1 MSLFLSEA
9 TIQSVIE
16 RALVIA
22 REQGFAINIAVVN
35 DAGLLQGFLSM
46 DGAVPGAIDVSIK
59 KARTAALF
67 RTDSLELGAAAQPG
81 GAIYTLEATN
91 GGLISFG
98 GGVVLHDELGRT
110 IGAVGVAGATVEA
123 DQIIALQAAG
133 RSL

>member
-1 MSLFLSEA
+1 MFEAISQQVIQRAQSLA
-9 TIQSVIE
+9 
-16 RALVIA
+16 RA
-22 REQGFAINIAVVN
+22 QGFSVCISVVD
-35 DAGLLQGFLSM
+35 DAGLLRGFLRM
-46 DGAVPGAIDVSIK
+46 DDAVPGAIDVSIK

-98 GGVVLHDELGRT
+98 GGVVLRDEDRV

-123 DQIIALQAAG
+123 DQAIAFKAAG
-133 RSL
+133 RS